1 MLDAGSFISEPV
13 PISKQIAPSN
23 RLQFADIFRL
33 TRRCKI
39 SVYDI
44 LKIAHFL
51 EIANIKGRTKR
62 IATIN
67 VFDVET
73 TFKLRIDFFVN

>member
-13 PISKQIAPSN
+13 PISKHIAPSN

-33 TRRCKI
+33 TRRCK

-44 LKIAHFL
+44 PKIAHFL
-51 EIANIKGRTKR
+51 QIANIRGKTKR

-73 TFKLRIDFFVN
+73 TFKL